1 VAEPPVACQ
10 HRRQHRHCGQPDK
23 EGQEEL
29 LRTQAFHKG
38 IV

>member
-1 VAEPPVACQ
+1 VAEASVACQ
-10 HRRQHRHCGQPDK
+10 HRRQHRHRGEPDQ
-23 EGQEEL
+23 ERQEEL